1 MKVCILLN
9 GEIKDYSI
17 ISKYIKNEKYDYII
31 CADGGANH
39 LYNMGIIPNYII
51 GDLDSIDKDV
61 INYYKKQNVLFE
73 KFPSKKNETDS
84 ELCIL
89 LASKLNAYKVDLFAT
104 LGGRI
109 DHTLANI
116 NLLYYI
122 REQKI
127 VPRIISEKE
136 DIYIAINESIQIK
149 GKKED
154 IISIIPIKGDAK
166 GITLENLEYNLNN
179 YNMKYSSPLG
189 ISNIMLSDECS
200 ITVKEGSVLIIRNK
214 VN

>member
-89 LASKLNAYKVDLFAT
+89 LAKKLGAEKIDLFAT

-154 IISIIPIKGDAK
+154 IISIIPIKGDVK
-166 GITLENLEYNLNN
+166 GITLENLEYPLND
-179 YNMKYSSPLG
+179 YNMKYFTPLG

-200 ITVKEGSVLIIRNK
+200 VTVKEGSVLIIRNK

>member
-9 GEIKDYSI
+9 GKINDYSI
-17 ISKYIKNEKYDYII
+17 IKQFIKNQNYDYII

-39 LYNMGIIPNYII
+39 AYKMNITPNYII
-51 GDLDSIDKDV
+51 GDSDSINKEV
-61 INYYKKQNVLFE
+61 IDFYKKQNILFE
-73 KFPSKKNETDS
+73 EFPSKKNETDS

-89 LASKLNAYKVDLFAT
+89 LSKSLNASKIDLFGT

-122 REQKI
+122 REQEI
-127 VPRIISEKE
+127 IPRIISEQE
-136 DIYIAINESIQIK
+136 EIYIATNECVKIK
-149 GKKED
+149 GNVND

-166 GITLENLEYNLNN
+166 GVTLENLEYPLNN
-179 YNMKYSSPLG
+179 YDMNYSTPLG
-189 ISNIMLSDECS
+189 ISNIMLSEECK
-200 ITVKEGSVLIIRNK
+200 IAVKKGSLLIIRNK
-214 VN
+214 

>member
-9 GEIKDYSI
+9 GKINDYSI
-17 ISKYIKNEKYDYII
+17 IKQFINNQNYDYII

-39 LYNMGIIPNYII
+39 AYKMNITPNYII
-51 GDLDSIDKDV
+51 GDSDSINKEV
-61 INYYKKQNVLFE
+61 IDFYKKQNILFE
-73 KFPSKKNETDS
+73 EFPSKKNETDS

-89 LASKLNAYKVDLFAT
+89 LSKSLNASKIDLFGT

-122 REQKI
+122 REQEI
-127 VPRIISEKE
+127 IPRIISEQE
-136 DIYIAINESIQIK
+136 EIYIATNECVKIK
-149 GKKED
+149 GKVND

-166 GITLENLEYNLNN
+166 GVTLENLEYPLNN
-179 YNMKYSSPLG
+179 YDMNYSTPLG
-189 ISNIMLSDECS
+189 ISNIMLSEECK
-200 ITVKEGSVLIIRNK
+200 IAVKKGSLLIIRNK
-214 VN
+214 

>member
-1 MKVCILLN
+1 MKICILLN
-9 GEIKDYSI
+9 GEVKDHSTI
-17 ISKYIKNEKYDYII
+17 REFIKNEKYDYII

-39 LYNMGIIPNYII
+39 LYKMGITPNYII
-51 GDLDSIDKDV
+51 GDLDSIDKNIID
-61 INYYKKQNVLFE
+61 YYKKQNVLFE
-73 KFPSKKNETDS
+73 KFPSKKDETDS

-89 LASKLNAYKVDLFAT
+89 LAKKLGAENIDLFAT

-122 REQKI
+122 KEEKI
-127 VPRIISEKE
+127 IPRIISEKE
-136 DIYIAINESIQIK
+136 EIYIAINESIKIK

-154 IISIIPIKGDAK
+154 IISIIPIKGDVK
-166 GITLENLEYNLNN
+166 GITLENLEYPLND
-179 YNMKYSSPLG
+179 YNMKYFTPLG

-200 ITVKEGSVLIIRNK
+200 VTVKEGSVLIIRNK

>member
-84 ELCIL
+84 ELCIF
-89 LASKLNAYKVDLFAT
+89 LANKLNAYKVDLFAT